1 MKGEIFSFLP
11 LRLCSFASLR
21 ETKLRSVTPIPPQ
34 SVTVIKEMII
44 NELWT
49 NLLPQNLNPAMSNSP
64 CETWSEKAALPS
76 NTLP

>member
-34 SVTVIKEMII
+34 SVTVIKEYSG
-44 NELWT
+44 LSQT
-49 NLLPQNLNPAMSNSP
+49 RKPDS
-64 CETWSEKAALPS
+64 
-76 NTLP
+76 